1 MENTLDKKY
10 NKTIYAGFVGYVVQA
25 IVNNFVPLLFL
36 TFQDTYGIT
45 FNKISMLIT
54 INFAVQLVVDL
65 LSAKFIDKIGY
76 RISII
81 IAHVAS
87 ALGLIGLAFLPDIM
101 PTPFVGLV
109 ISVGVYAVG
118 GGIIEVLVSPI
129 VESCPTRNKEGTMS
143 LLHSFYSWGYVA
155 VVLISTLFFGI
166 FGIENW
172 KFLSC
177 LWAVVP
183 IVNALVFV
191 KTPMVT
197 VEAEEEKSM
206 GISQLLKNKIFII
219 LFVMMLCAGA
229 CEQGISQ
236 WVSAFAEKALGVS
249 KTVGDLAGPLLFAT
263 LMGISRLGYA
273 KFSEKINMEN
283 AMFFSSILCVA
294 SYALASLAPNS
305 LLSFV
310 GCAFCGLSVGIMWP
324 GTFSLGTGKIKGG
337 GTAMFALFALAG
349 DVGCSTGPTLVGFV
363 SESFGGDMKKGIF
376 CGMIFPLVMVIA
388 LLFLKKETKKN
399 KNNI

>member
-1 MENTLDKKY
+1 MNNTIEKRY
-10 NKTIYAGFVGYVVQA
+10 NKTIYASFEGYVVQA
-25 IVNNFVPLLFL
+25 IINNFAPLLFL
-36 TFQDTYGIT
+36 TFQNSYGIS

-54 INFAVQLVVDL
+54 INFAIQLVVDL
-65 LSAKFIDKIGY
+65 FSAKVIDKIGY

-87 ALGLIGLAFLPDIM
+87 ALGLIGLAFLPDM
-101 PTPFVGLV
+101 LPNPFVGLV
-109 ISVGVYAVG
+109 ISVGIYAVG

-129 VESCPTRNKEGTMS
+129 VESCPTSNKEGTMS
-143 LLHSFYSWGYVA
+143 LLHSFYCWGHVA

-172 KFLSC
+172 EVLAC

-183 IVNALVFV
+183 MVNALVFV
-191 KTPMVT
+191 KTPMVS
-197 VEAEEEKSM
+197 VESEEEKSM
-206 GISQLLKNKIFII
+206 KITKLLKNKMFII

-236 WVSAFAEKALGVS
+236 WVSAFAEKGLGVS
-249 KTVGDLAGPLLFAT
+249 KTVGDLAGPLLFAV
-263 LMGISRLGYA
+263 LMGVSRLGYA
-273 KFSEKINMEN
+273 KFSEKINMES
-283 AMFFSSILCVA
+283 AMFFSSILCVI

-310 GCAFCGLSVGIMWP
+310 GCALCGLSVGIMWP
-324 GTFSLGTGKIKGG
+324 GTFSLGTAKIKGG

-363 SESFGGDMKKGIF
+363 SENFGGDMKKGIF
-376 CGMIFPLVMVIA
+376 CGMIFPLIMVIT
-388 LLFLKKETKKN
+388 LTFLKKQTKK
-399 KNNI
+399 KRT